1 SYKYRYLIFME
12 LKSVQDKEAL
22 IIGTVIACNN
32 ELSHFLNENRKFTS
46 SQTSLFKKNPFI
58 KLYESKLHDIYNY
71 NLKGLF
77 EDFSIELPNAI
88 ENIRNNYYSYFNKVY
103 SFLNGYE
110 LGIQKSL
117 NESLNVSESKVKNPL
132 QVNIETFKKT
142 LKSII
147 EKLEK
152 QDDIANYSQQQLGI
166 KTFAKQP
173 LFIAGYN
180 ICNNIALMQELQ
192 EKFGITN
199 ENLLAIVYD
208 RSNKMLIF
216 IPLNSRSVI
225 TYSILQDELKAENN
239 YLSRELNATNYIED
253 LKLQKDNN
261 TFIEIY
267 LNQNSLNFKFTDN
280 LYNDIKRYVYKQQIN
295 DGYSQIIK

>member
-1 SYKYRYLIFME
+1 ME
-12 LKSVQDKEAL
+12 IKSVQDKEAL

-32 ELSHFLNENRKFTS
+32 TLSHFLNENKR
-46 SQTSLFKKNPFI
+46 FKNNRFI
-58 KLYESKLHDIYNY
+58 QLYESKLHDIYNY

-88 ENIRNNYYSYFNKVY
+88 ENTRNNYYSYFNKVY

-110 LGIQKSL
+110 LEIQKSL
-117 NESLNVSESKVKNPL
+117 NESLNVSESRVKNPL
-132 QVNIETFKKT
+132 QINIETFKTT

-147 EKLEK
+147 NKLEK
-152 QDDIANYSQQQLGI
+152 QDDITNYSQQTLAI

-192 EKFGITN
+192 NKFNITN

-208 RSNKMLIF
+208 RSNKTIIF

-225 TYSILQDELKAENN
+225 TYSILQDDLKAENN
-239 YLSRELNATNYIED
+239 YLSRELKANNYLDE
-253 LKLQKDNN
+253 LKTMKDNN

-267 LNQNSLNFKFTDN
+267 LNQNTLNFKFSDN
-280 LYNDIKRYVYKQQIN
+280 LYNDVKRKLFKEQI
-295 DGYSQIIK
+295 DKAHSDIIK

>member
-1 SYKYRYLIFME
+1 ME
-12 LKSVQDKEAL
+12 VKSIQDKEAL
-22 IIGTVIACNN
+22 IIGTVIACND
-32 ELSHFLNENRKFTS
+32 ELSHFLNENQKLKQNR
-46 SQTSLFKKNPFI
+46 FI

-88 ENIRNNYYSYFNKVY
+88 KNIRNNYYSYFNKVY

-117 NESLNVSESKVKNPL
+117 NESLNVSEAKVKNPL
-132 QVNIETFKKT
+132 QINIETFKKT

-192 EKFGITN
+192 EKFGITH

-208 RSNKMLIF
+208 RSNKIIIF
-216 IPLNSRSVI
+216 IPINSRSVI
-225 TYSILQDELKAENN
+225 TYSILQDELKSENN
-239 YLSRELNATNYIED
+239 YLSKELKSDNYLED

-267 LNQNSLNFKFTDN
+267 LNQNTLNFKFTDN
-280 LYNDIKRYVYKQQIN
+280 LYNDVKRQVFKKQM
-295 DGYSQIIK
+295 DDAYSQIIK